1 MAALDRVVL
10 GPALEAARRSL
21 RFLDTDQIPADL
33 RPVAGHSGRLTP
45 NLAGVVVRALERYDW
60 LRTGAAEAWPEA
72 DVDAGGAEGA
82 SALFLLRPEGWEL
95 RLASIA
101 LTLGEQAAV
110 RSGARGDEERAALEA
125 ERDRLRSRLKE
136 DRKAAEERERA
147 LAAELEDLRGIRRS
161 AAASEAT
168 ARGGRRREAERSA
181 ARIAELEDSLREVEG
196 KLRTSREDLRVE
208 RRARA
213 AAESAAVAAVPRP
226 SWAGEDPLEL
236 AVRLD
241 EMAVMARPPA
251 SGEAVAAG
259 EAVAMPIPTLPAG
272 ISPDSAE
279 AMAWVI
285 RNEEPTTLVVDGYN
299 AGFALVGGGRPAEA
313 RRRLE
318 PILER
323 AGRLGGGRLRVIVVY
338 DSAGDPEPSLDRS
351 RSVEVRFA
359 SAEATADEEIAALTA
374 EIGGRVVV
382 VSSDREVRVAA
393 ERHGALALW
402 SQALLA
408 WADRR

>member
-161 AAASEAT
+161 A
-168 ARGGRRREAERSA
+168 
-181 ARIAELEDSLREVEG
+181 
-196 KLRTSREDLRVE
+196 
-208 RRARA
+208 
-213 AAESAAVAAVPRP
+213 
-226 SWAGEDPLEL
+226 
-236 AVRLD
+236 
-241 EMAVMARPPA
+241 
-251 SGEAVAAG
+251 
-259 EAVAMPIPTLPAG
+259 
-272 ISPDSAE
+272 
-279 AMAWVI
+279 
-285 RNEEPTTLVVDGYN
+285 
-299 AGFALVGGGRPAEA
+299 
-313 RRRLE
+313 
-318 PILER
+318 
-323 AGRLGGGRLRVIVVY
+323 
-338 DSAGDPEPSLDRS
+338 
-351 RSVEVRFA
+351 
-359 SAEATADEEIAALTA
+359 
-374 EIGGRVVV
+374 
-382 VSSDREVRVAA
+382 
-393 ERHGALALW
+393 
-402 SQALLA
+402 
-408 WADRR
+408 